1 MISYKPFFETM
12 KARGISQYQLE
23 MKYKISK
30 GTLDS
35 LRNDRNMNL
44 LTIDYLC
51 NLLDLEP
58 HEVFTIIKDKKS
70 NESY

>member
-1 MISYKPFFETM
+1 MISYKPFFNTL
-12 KARGISQYQLE
+12 KDRGISQYQLE
-23 MKYKISK
+23 TKYKVSK

-35 LRNDRNMNL
+35 LRNNRNVNL

-58 HEVFTIIKDKKS
+58 HEIFEIIKENK
-70 NESY
+70 